1 MSDNLEEVSLE
12 VLQHRLIEEVEA
24 QQRLQEE
31 LRVALESEK
40 QLRLEN
46 DVLWAHLEDR
56 HPGRLTDA
64 RDMLARLT
72 EGGELTHEL
81 KRSALA
87 PSRQNRTLRQRVRRK
102 IGTLPGVHKM
112 YHGLKNLRK

>member
-1 MSDNLEEVSLE
+1 MSDNLDEVSLD

-24 QQRLQEE
+24 QQRLQKE

-46 DVLWAHLEDR
+46 DVLWAHLKDR
-56 HPGRLTDA
+56 HPGRITDA
-64 RDMLARLT
+64 RDMLTRLT
-72 EGGELTHEL
+72 EGGELTDEL
-81 KRSALA
+81 RQSALA

>member
-1 MSDNLEEVSLE
+1 MSDNLDEVSLD

-31 LRVALESEK
+31 LRVALENEK

-46 DVLWAHLEDR
+46 DVLWAHLKDR
-56 HPGRLTDA
+56 HPGRITDA
-64 RDMLARLT
+64 RDMLTRLT
-72 EGGELTHEL
+72 EGGELTDEL
-81 KRSALA
+81 RQSALA